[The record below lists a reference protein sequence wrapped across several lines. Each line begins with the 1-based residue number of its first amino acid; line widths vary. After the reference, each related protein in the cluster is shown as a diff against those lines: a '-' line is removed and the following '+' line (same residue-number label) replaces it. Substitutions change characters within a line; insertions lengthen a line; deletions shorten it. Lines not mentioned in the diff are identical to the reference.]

1 MKHFT
6 LFILLIS
13 FSISGQ
19 IKNPNWMR
27 HSSISPNGNEIVFT
41 YKGDLYKVP
50 AAGGDAI
57 QLTFHSAHDYKAI
70 WSKDG
75 SKIAFASNRY
85 GNFDIFVM
93 DAKGGEAK
101 RLTFHSTNET
111 PFTFSANDKDII
123 FGAQRQD
130 DVKHR
135 QYPTGSQPELYS
147 VPVKSGKISQIM
159 TVPAEYVQVS
169 KNGKI
174 MVYHDKK
181 GGENEWRKHH
191 TSSITRDIWTY
202 DTKSKEHKMITSFN
216 GEDRQPIFT
225 SDEKSIYYLSE
236 KSGTFNVHKLSLNNP
251 SQDQQLTKF
260 KLHPVRFLSMGNGVL
275 SFGYDGELYTMRE
288 GKKPSKVKVN
298 IRRQDI
304 GNSDKFISINGG
316 ISEMK
321 VSPNGKE
328 IAFIA
333 RGEVFVTSVDKS
345 FTKRLTN
352 TPERERFVTWGPEGK
367 SVVYSSERNGKW
379 SIYKTEKVRKE
390 EPFFYAA
397 TLIKEEVVIENKLD
411 NYLPEYSPDGKKLA
425 FIEGRKTLKIRDVAT
440 KKEIT
445 LLTPKDLYHMSDGD
459 KYYTW
464 SPDSKWLLVGWSK
477 TLSNGEVL
485 LMAAD
490 GSKRV
495 NLNESGYYDY
505 YPKWV
510 NGGKQMLWFSN
521 RNGLKSYATSGQSQN
536 DVYSMFFT
544 QDAWDEFNLSDED
557 HKLMLAIKE
566 EAKKAKAK
574 ADKEKAKKDS
584 KKGKDKKA
592 KKDTKKKEKLLT
604 FDWEHM
610 KDRTR
615 RLTIHSSRLGDAV
628 LSKKGD
634 ELYYLS
640 SFEGRSNLW
649 STNLR
654 TRATKMVL
662 KLNVGGGSLQWD
674 KDMKNLYLLSSG
686 RISKIDPKSGKQ
698 KGVRINSEMQ
708 FDENAERVA
717 MFEHVWIRTNAIF
730 YHSNFHGVDWKKMKK
745 EYQKY
750 LPHIGNGHEFSEM
763 LSEML
768 GELNVSHAGSGYR
781 GGGISNADATAS
793 LGIFMS
799 YKHKGNG
806 ILIDEI
812 INGGPLDKA
821 KFKITAGMVIEKI
834 DGVTIDKDQDVAK
847 YLNRKAGKFMLLDIL
862 DPKTKKTHTITVKP
876 ISIGAENRLLYNRW
890 VKINE
895 KEVERLSKGKL
906 GYVHIPGMS
915 DGPYRSI
922 YQDIMGKYSDREGM
936 VIDTRFNGGGDLV
949 ADLAMFFTGVPF
961 ISYET
966 EAKVVGGE
974 PTSRWTKPTLSIF
987 NESMYSDGHCYAQG
1001 YTDLKIG
1008 KTVGMPVPGTCSFA
1022 GWEGLPNGSYW
1033 GVVPVSA
1040 KNIDG
1045 KWMENL
1051 QTEPTIKVK
1060 NMPGVIDKGRDQ
1072 QLERSVA
1079 EMLKD
1084 LK

>member
-1 MKHFT
+1 MKQLTLLF
-6 LFILLIS
+6 LFISLT
-13 FSISGQ
+13 ISGQ
-19 IKNPNWMR
+19 NNPQWMR
-27 HSSISPNGNEIVFT
+27 YSSISPDGSQIAFT
-41 YKGDLYKVP
+41 YKGDLYKV
-50 AAGGDAI
+50 AASGGDAV
-57 QLTFHSAHDYKAI
+57 QLTFHKAHDYMPV

-75 SKIAFASNRY
+75 AKIAFASNRY

-93 DAKGGEAK
+93 AANGGSAT
-101 RLTFHSTNET
+101 RLTFHSANEK
-111 PFTFSANDKDII
+111 PFTFSSNNKDVL
-123 FGAQRQD
+123 FATTRQD

-147 VPVKSGKISQIM
+147 VPIKGGRVSQIF

-169 KNGKI
+169 KNGKT

-181 GGENEWRKHH
+181 GGENEFRKHH

-202 DTKSKEHKMITSFN
+202 NTKTKAHKMITSFK
-216 GEDRQPIFT
+216 GEDRQPVF
-225 SDEKSIYYLSE
+225 SADEKSIYYLSE
-236 KSGTFNVHKLSLNNP
+236 KSGTFNVHKLSLSNP
-251 SQDQQLTKF
+251 SQSKQITNF
-260 KLHPVRFLSMGNGVL
+260 KLHPVRFLSVGNGVI
-275 SFGYDGELYTMRE
+275 SFGYDGELYTMRA
-288 GKKPSKVKVN
+288 GKKPSKVKVKITTQN
-298 IRRQDI
+298 ID
-304 GNSDKFISINGG
+304 NSDKYISINGG
-316 ISEMK
+316 INEMAI
-321 VSPNGKE
+321 SPNGKE

-352 TPERERFVTWGPEGK
+352 TPENERFVTWGPEGK

-379 SIYKTEKVRKE
+379 SIYKTEKLRKE

-397 TLIKEEVVIENKLD
+397 TLVKETAIIENKFD
-411 NYLPEYSPDGKKLA
+411 NYLAQYSPDGKKLA
-425 FIEGRKTLKIRDVAT
+425 YVEGRRSIKVRDLKSN
-440 KKEIT
+440 KETT
-445 LLTPKDLYHMSDGD
+445 LLTPKDLFHMRDGD
-459 KYYTW
+459 QNFTW
-464 SPDSKWLLVGWSK
+464 SPDSKWLLVDWGK

-505 YPKWV
+505 SPKWV
-510 NGGKQMLWFSN
+510 NNGKQMIWFSN
-521 RNGLKSYATSGQSQN
+521 RNGLKSYATSGQSQS

-557 HKLMLAIKE
+557 FKLMKAIKE
-566 EAKKAKAK
+566 EAKKAKEK
-574 ADKEKAKKDS
+574 AEKEKKSKKDS
-584 KKGKDKKA
+584 KKSKNNKKD
-592 KKDTKKKEKLLT
+592 DTKKKSPTPLT
-604 FDWEHM
+604 FDWDNM
-610 KDRTR
+610 KDRTK

-634 ELYYLS
+634 VLYYLS
-640 SFEGRSNLW
+640 RFEGRSNLW

-662 KLNVGGGSLQWD
+662 KLNAGGGSLQWD
-674 KDMKNLYLLSSG
+674 KEKKNLYLLSSG
-686 RISKIDPKSGKQ
+686 KISKITPTGWKQ
-698 KGVRINSEMQ
+698 KGVKIKGEMQ
-708 FDENAERVA
+708 FDEAAERVA
-717 MFEHVWIRTNAIF
+717 MFNHVWIRTKAIF
-730 YHSNFHGVDWKKMKK
+730 YEPNFHGINWKQLKK

-781 GGGISNADATAS
+781 GGRISNADATAS
-793 LGIFMS
+793 LGIFMN
-799 YKHKGNG
+799 YKHKGDG

-821 KFKITAGMVIEKI
+821 KFKVKAGMVIEKI
-834 DGVTIDKDQDVAK
+834 NGETIAKNQDVAK
-847 YLNRKAGKFMLLDIL
+847 YLNRKSGTFMLLEIL
-862 DPKTKKTHTITVKP
+862 DPTTKKKHVITVKP
-876 ISIGAENRLLYNRW
+876 ISIGANNSLLYKRW

-895 KEVERLSKGKL
+895 KEVEKMSNGQL
-906 GYVHIPGMS
+906 GYVHIPGMG

-922 YQDIMGKYSDREGM
+922 YQDMMGKYSDKKAM
-936 VIDTRFNGGGDLV
+936 IVDTRFNGGGDLV
-949 ADLAMFFTGVPF
+949 ADLAMFFTGIPF
-961 ISYET
+961 ITYET

-987 NESMYSDGHCYAQG
+987 NESMYSDGHCYASG

-1033 GVVPVSA
+1033 GVVPISA
-1040 KNIDG
+1040 KNKAG
-1045 KWMENL
+1045 EWMENN
-1051 QTEPTIKVK
+1051 QTNPLIQVK

-1072 QLERSVA
+1072 QLERSIR
-1079 EMLKD
+1079 ELLKD
-1084 LK
+1084 IK